1 MLTGKSVGIC
11 EKGGE
16 VSYTADMG
24 VKLDGV
30 MVIVVEW
37 IVARIEI
44 QYNPNYQEKEEDFNG
59 GLSHALIF
67 HQAGTISE
75 AAAEHPNLFLGGLFV
90 SPTLSHDSQNFVHAD
105 CSFPILFAF

>member
-11 EKGGE
+11 EKGRE
-16 VSYTADMG
+16 IFDTADMG

-44 QYNPNYQEKEEDFNG
+44 QYNPNYQKNEEDFYW
-59 GLSHALIF
+59 GLNHALIF
-67 HQAGTISE
+67 Q
-75 AAAEHPNLFLGGLFV
+75 
-90 SPTLSHDSQNFVHAD
+90 Q
-105 CSFPILFAF
+105 